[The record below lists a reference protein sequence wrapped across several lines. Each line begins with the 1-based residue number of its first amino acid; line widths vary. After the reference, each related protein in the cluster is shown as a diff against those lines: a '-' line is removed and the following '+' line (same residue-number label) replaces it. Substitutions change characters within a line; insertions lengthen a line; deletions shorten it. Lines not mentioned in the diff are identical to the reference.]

1 MQRLT
6 ILLAFVIGLLM
17 CLPSH
22 APVQA
27 QGGNIVL
34 SDSADVTG
42 TGAVVHAASTGFARY
57 VDAFAITGNSAV
69 IRCGGTS
76 VSATVGKP
84 IAAGGAYHWQ
94 AMPQDSRLSTSQALY
109 SLASV
114 SCYVANGD
122 KVNFSWAN

>member
-42 TGAVVHAASTGFARY
+42 TGAVVHAASSGFARY
-57 VDAFAITGNSAV
+57 VDAFAVSGSG
-69 IRCGGTS
+69 IRCGGS
-76 VSATVGKP
+76 AVSATVGKP
-84 IAAGGAYHWQ
+84 IAAGNAYHWQ
-94 AMPQDSRLSTSQALY
+94 AMPQDARLSTSAALY
-109 SLASV
+109 SLVTV
-114 SCYVANGD
+114 SCYVPNLAV
-122 KVNFSWAN
+122 VNFSWAN